1 MRDFI
6 LEMGKDFLFID
17 DEHRIS
23 VGGKTFKVDLLFY
36 HRLLQCM
43 VAIELKTD
51 EFQPKDLGQLEF
63 YLEALD
69 QEERRSNE
77 NPSIGII
84 LCKDADMEVVRY
96 ALNRSM
102 SPTMVALYK
111 EQLQVGGVIQRS
123 LVEFCKFVN
132 KGKK

>member
-1 MRDFI
+1 MCQSNWHK
-6 LEMGKDFLFID
+6 LTAMKL
-17 DEHRIS
+17 
-23 VGGKTFKVDLLFY
+23 
-36 HRLLQCM
+36 
-43 VAIELKTD
+43 
-51 EFQPKDLGQLEF
+51 
-63 YLEALD
+63 
-69 QEERRSNE
+69 SNE

-111 EQLQVGGVIQRS
+111 EQLQVSGVIQRS